1 LQLNGARR
9 LKEGNIPDPM
19 SAFADLLNKVN
30 EFEVRQGQPGAPR
43 LRLSILTCMDARID
57 PAELLGLDPGD
68 AHVIR
73 NAGGVAT
80 DDAIRSLAMSQRLLD
95 TTAILV
101 IQHTGCGIHAV
112 DPAEFSRTVADET
125 GDTPTWS
132 APVRPTPEATLQL
145 TLETLRASSALPHR
159 ELIEGTIL
167 DLVGA
172 GKQQPA

>member
-1 LQLNGARR
+1 MAQGARR
-9 LKEGNIPDPM
+9 KVTFELM
-19 SAFADLLNKVN
+19 SAFEDLLNKLS

-43 LRLSILTCMDARID
+43 LRLAILTCMDARID
-57 PAELLGLDPGD
+57 PAELLGLAPGD

-101 IQHTGCGIHAV
+101 IQHTGCGIHV
-112 DPAEFSRTVADET
+112 VEPSEFSRTVENET
-125 GDTPTWS
+125 GDTPTWA
-132 APVRPTPEATLQL
+132 APVRSTPEATLQL
-145 TLETLRASSALPHR
+145 TLDTLRAASAIPHR

-172 GKQQPA
+172 GDHQPA